1 MNMEDEEN
9 EDETWKTVWN
19 DELDVNPQSS
29 AVPSSEDASFVTR
42 NICDQFYFIHSLK
55 ALKL

>member
-42 NICDQFYFIHSLK
+42 NIFYQF
-55 ALKL
+55 